1 MAKSPPLSPEA
12 ARRRAEE
19 RFKRSKQRDSEAQSA
34 YEEQA
39 KLKHAEA
46 VKTERLRGLR
56 LAKEAADAEHARRA
70 AEEKALAGEAARKR
84 KAERTAQQRSKSEL
98 V

>member
-1 MAKSPPLSPEA
+1 MAKSPALTPEA
-12 ARRRAEE
+12 ARQKAEE
-19 RFKRSKQRDSEAQSA
+19 RFKRAKQRDSDAQSA

-39 KLKHAEA
+39 KLKQAEA
-46 VKTERLRGLR
+46 AKTERLRALR

-70 AEEKALAGEAARKR
+70 VEEKALAGVAARKR
-84 KAERTAQQRSKSEL
+84 KAERAAPQKPKSEL